1 MAANMSNLSGAMCLQ
16 AAENLLEDPGVLQVA
31 DTGDDAETT
40 ISMIKSLPSK
50 LEEPNKG
57 QMAANMSNLS
67 GAMCLQAAENL
78 LEDPEV
84 LQVAD
89 TGDDAETTI
98 SMVKSLPR
106 MQNLLASADEDQVL
120 HLVNTLESGHD
131 SERLPDQLLAEPPS
145 NTVVSS
151 NTVNLRAAAPKERN
165 IRTLCRNRRAISP
178 AESTTSSSSA
188 ASSLTLCARPVKHS
202 VRSSE
207 VKHDTRKINLL
218 DDYVPVQYAVPIE
231 SQHKQE
237 TKVVPSERMAR
248 PTAQTFSD
256 AESSFS
262 SCLNQDGF
270 TVMNPDQLFT
280 LASALDRHHSSL
292 ANRQQALRQLV
303 RLPIND
309 VQACEAWAPHILEP
323 EEPDS
328 TTSWMESKGPPKG
341 KTTQGNRS
349 SSFFGI
355 AGQRGI
361 VRSSR
366 SDKPRD
372 NMECRPLKH
381 PRAGSCLRQGL
392 EDALN
397 DEDGVLWS
405 LALRYVCK
413 GLETSPPN
421 IREPFFLLTTHPTEI
436 IVHCLE
442 DLAQLPECCSDLFG
456 DRHLSSGDKKDP
468 STLKKNPLDLLFAGL
483 RALSVYH
490 QGANTKIGPDELE
503 YHKLQSQLRIIQR
516 LVSHQAVRCLLQ
528 RSHCSQS
535 DHEGGPLALLSRAIT
550 WLVEGLTNQVDP
562 IHNSRET
569 GTELPVR
576 VIFMMVRILRDLTTL
591 SSSEKLD
598 EFDDYCGLVIRTHKL
613 LLPEPRLMGRIL
625 TNLTS
630 TQDGMQALMMVGIIK
645 SLISDVWRAVETG
658 EASHSSATHL
668 KWDIPSC
675 GSRVPTWSTD
685 PIDRIAYKPFV
696 RLVRATCS
704 YAGVDALLN
713 DASEN
718 QSTTYGRRFTPT
730 SLKEF
735 FQRTL
740 FIPNDKN
747 QSQSLYN
754 FEETIVL
761 ALRLL
766 SCMVSDLN
774 VMLALECRFRLIDR
788 LLKEQRDAV
797 TSNESVHLDAVTI
810 ERNYLL
816 VKCNVIGGPDERR
829 IPPRSLCEHLSNPYP
844 YPIITN
850 ELDEETAAPF
860 DRLTGQQYPIASC
873 AKSPCHAWY
882 AHRYPSNSAST
893 KLDEFSSLSF
903 SVFNSNTLFPKPID
917 SKSVAEE
924 WYRSCLDSL
933 VSTASTEKLA
943 DSDFGDFLEN
953 LSKCYKLLRDE
964 KTCNLQSLP
973 ECLTPETLNSV
984 ELIEQDVLGIKL
996 TVRYGQRLGMLKHG
1010 KPWDVENSPHVTTLS
1025 NLLKQVQWGLQQ
1037 GISKANVNRDV
1048 VGPSSKSAD
1057 PKRGHKA
1064 LCCRF
1069 GFDWFTAT
1077 IFIGFRGDS
1086 GRCWEFLSQF
1096 ASDPRSVYLWPVRG
1110 QYLTLRKLTRHFA
1123 LPPDFFPLE
1132 QPMLLELPQ
1141 LESNCGS
1148 LGHLSSKSTVLSY
1161 LLRGG
1166 RFSSPEQSDFSG
1178 HGGTSYGAAASTGT
1192 ANYFPPGPSQY
1203 YATAGAHGP
1212 RESENSTLDKDT
1224 ANKQNAPSETEVAL
1238 PSSTPV

>member
-1 MAANMSNLSGAMCLQ
+1 
-16 AAENLLEDPGVLQVA
+16 
-31 DTGDDAETT
+31 
-40 ISMIKSLPSK
+40 
-50 LEEPNKG
+50 
-57 QMAANMSNLS
+57 
-67 GAMCLQAAENL
+67 
-78 LEDPEV
+78 
-84 LQVAD
+84 
-89 TGDDAETTI
+89 
-98 SMVKSLPR
+98 
-106 MQNLLASADEDQVL
+106 
-120 HLVNTLESGHD
+120 
-131 SERLPDQLLAEPPS
+131 
-145 NTVVSS
+145 
-151 NTVNLRAAAPKERN
+151 
-165 IRTLCRNRRAISP
+165 
-178 AESTTSSSSA
+178 
-188 ASSLTLCARPVKHS
+188 
-202 VRSSE
+202 
-207 VKHDTRKINLL
+207 
-218 DDYVPVQYAVPIE
+218 
-231 SQHKQE
+231 
-237 TKVVPSERMAR
+237 
-248 PTAQTFSD
+248 
-256 AESSFS
+256 
-262 SCLNQDGF
+262 
-270 TVMNPDQLFT
+270 
-280 LASALDRHHSSL
+280 
-292 ANRQQALRQLV
+292 
-303 RLPIND
+303 
-309 VQACEAWAPHILEP
+309 
-323 EEPDS
+323 
-328 TTSWMESKGPPKG
+328 
-341 KTTQGNRS
+341 
-349 SSFFGI
+349 
-355 AGQRGI
+355 
-361 VRSSR
+361 
-366 SDKPRD
+366 
-372 NMECRPLKH
+372 
-381 PRAGSCLRQGL
+381 
-392 EDALN
+392 
-397 DEDGVLWS
+397 
-405 LALRYVCK
+405 
-413 GLETSPPN
+413 
-421 IREPFFLLTTHPTEI
+421 
-436 IVHCLE
+436 
-442 DLAQLPECCSDLFG
+442 
-456 DRHLSSGDKKDP
+456 
-468 STLKKNPLDLLFAGL
+468 
-483 RALSVYH
+483 
-490 QGANTKIGPDELE
+490 
-503 YHKLQSQLRIIQR
+503 
-516 LVSHQAVRCLLQ
+516 
-528 RSHCSQS
+528 
-535 DHEGGPLALLSRAIT
+535 
-550 WLVEGLTNQVDP
+550 
-562 IHNSRET
+562 
-569 GTELPVR
+569 
-576 VIFMMVRILRDLTTL
+576 
-591 SSSEKLD
+591 
-598 EFDDYCGLVIRTHKL
+598 
-613 LLPEPRLMGRIL
+613 MGRIL

-860 DRLTGQQYPIASC
+860 DRLT
-873 AKSPCHAWY
+873 
-882 AHRYPSNSAST
+882 
-893 KLDEFSSLSF
+893 
-903 SVFNSNTLFPKPID
+903 
-917 SKSVAEE
+917 
-924 WYRSCLDSL
+924 
-933 VSTASTEKLA
+933 

-1110 QYLTLRKLTRHFA
+1110 QYLMTESSDLCVDLFRLRSCQFLEHLLALECPNVYNAFLMVE
-1123 LPPDFFPLE
+1123 LPPSQE
-1132 QPMLLELPQ
+1132 
-1141 LESNCGS
+1141 ESI
-1148 LGHLSSKSTVLSY
+1148 
-1161 LLRGG
+1161 RGFDIQ
-1166 RFSSPEQSDFSG
+1166 RHIAYMDDMHSR
-1178 HGGTSYGAAASTGT
+1178 Y
-1192 ANYFPPGPSQY
+1192 
-1203 YATAGAHGP
+1203 
-1212 RESENSTLDKDT
+1212 
-1224 ANKQNAPSETEVAL
+1224 
-1238 PSSTPV
+1238 